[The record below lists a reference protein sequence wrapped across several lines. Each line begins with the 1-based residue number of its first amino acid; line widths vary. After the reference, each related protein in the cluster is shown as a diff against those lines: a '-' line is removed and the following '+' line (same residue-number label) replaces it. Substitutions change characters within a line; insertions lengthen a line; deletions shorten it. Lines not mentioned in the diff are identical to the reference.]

1 MTRVVTVV
9 GAGGVGKTTVAAAV
23 ASLFADEYKTLVI
36 TVDPARRLATALGIA
51 DLSGKAQ
58 QTGKNNLWAAALDM
72 TASWEDVARTHAA
85 EEVAE
90 RLIANPYFKAITKRF
105 PASQAYAA
113 ADNMVSEA
121 RSGRWDVIVVDTPPA
136 SGGVEFFASPAA
148 VTELVNGKVISVLG
162 VGKHERR
169 GLVGKAA
176 TPILKLAERVLGSDM
191 LTQLAAFLGDLR
203 TTSAG
208 LSRRVAEI
216 EAVFAES
223 TLVIV
228 STFDPAPL
236 AEAQAFA
243 TDLPG
248 VAPEPELLVLNRVV
262 PSDWAEAAEQVV
274 GDGPLEKNLRLWGR
288 EAARQAALAESLGAS
303 LGIRVAEVPLQSESP
318 TDLDTISQLL
328 PGGFEL

>member
-1 MTRVVTVV
+1 
-9 GAGGVGKTTVAAAV
+9 
-23 ASLFADEYKTLVI
+23 
-36 TVDPARRLATALGIA
+36 
-51 DLSGKAQ
+51 
-58 QTGKNNLWAAALDM
+58 M

-90 RLIANPYFKAITKRF
+90 RLIANPYFKGITKRF

-113 ADNMVSEA
+113 AHNMASEA
-121 RSGRWDVIVVDTPPA
+121 RAGRWEVIVVDTPPA
-136 SGGVEFFASPAA
+136 SGGVEFFGSPAA

-162 VGKHERR
+162 VGRHDRR
-169 GLVGKAA
+169 GLIGKAA
-176 TPILKLAERVLGSDM
+176 IPILKLAERVLGSDM
-191 LTQLAAFLGDLR
+191 LTQLAVFLGDLR

-208 LSRRVAEI
+208 LSGRVSVI

-236 AEAQAFA
+236 AEARAFA

-248 VAPEPELLVLNRVV
+248 VAPVPELLVLNRVV
-262 PSDWAEAAEQVV
+262 PSGWADDAGQVV

-288 EAARQAALAESLGAS
+288 EAARQAAIAESLEAS
-303 LGIRVAEVPLQSESP
+303 LGIRVAEVPL
-318 TDLDTISQLL
+318 
-328 PGGFEL
+328 